1 VSTFVDSNIFIY
13 ADDDGDAKKQRV
25 AAFTLDGLIQR
36 SEVVISTQ
44 VLQEYFSSAI
54 RKLRFSAEK
63 ARERVV
69 VMSMLPMVQ
78 VDPEMVLAAID
89 LHRLRKL
96 SMWDALIVR
105 AAIAGG
111 CTRLL
116 TEDLNHGESFDSVKV
131 ENPFR

>member
-1 VSTFVDSNIFIY
+1 MRTFVDSNVFIY

-25 AAFTLDGLIQR
+25 AALTIDKLIQR
-36 SEVVISTQ
+36 SEAIVSTQ
-44 VLQEYFSSAI
+44 VLQEYFSGAI

-69 VMSMLPMVQ
+69 AMSKLPVVQ

-89 LHRLRKL
+89 IHRLRKV
-96 SMWDALIVR
+96 SIWDALIIR

-116 TEDLNHGESFDSVKV
+116 TEDLNHSETFDGVKV

>member
-44 VLQEYFSSAI
+44 VLQEYFSSAT

-116 TEDLNHGESFDSVKV
+116 TEDLNHGEAFDGVKV

>member
-1 VSTFVDSNIFIY
+1 MSTFVDSNIFIY